1 MSKNNQNSKSTGRIV
16 MAVLAVVIILA
27 MILSTIR
34 F

>member
-1 MSKNNQNSKSTGRIV
+1 MSKNHQNSKSTGRII